1 MSRIDSQNQ
10 GNVDVQVSQTA
21 KNTSKRKAII
31 GICGGG
37 IVLAGVLAYALL
49 GTKADD
55 VKTFNQVVTPDNI
68 QELLKEI
75 TDDNKTAPDNYEV
88 YMNTTW
94 TFPDANTPS
103 TDAIVGNQKTNT
115 KTVYFTIAL
124 KETSQQVYK
133 SPYIPVGS
141 SLQNI
146 VLDEKLSAGTYPS
159 VITYHLVDDDYNELS
174 TVSINM
180 TLVIRN

>member
-1 MSRIDSQNQ
+1 MSRIDSQAQ
-10 GNVDVQVSQTA
+10 GNKKIASAVTKS
-21 KNTSKRKAII
+21 SKRKLIV
-31 GICGGG
+31 GFCCGCV
-37 IVLAGVLAYALL
+37 VLVGVLTYVLL
-49 GTKADD
+49 GTKANDA
-55 VKTFNQVVTPDNI
+55 KTFNQVVTPDNI
-68 QELLKEI
+68 EEI
-75 TDDNKTAPDNYEV
+75 LSHMNDANKTAPDNYEV

-103 TDAIVGNQKTNT
+103 TDAIIGNQKTNT
-115 KTVYFTIAL
+115 RTVYFTIAL

-146 VLDEKLSAGTYPS
+146 VLEEKLGAGTYPA

-174 TVSINM
+174 SVSVNM

>member
-1 MSRIDSQNQ
+1 MSRIDSQAK
-10 GNVDVQVSQTA
+10 GNKKIATGVA
-21 KNTSKRKAII
+21 KSGKRKII
-31 GICGGG
+31 VGICGGCV
-37 IVLAGVLAYALL
+37 VLIGLLTYVLL
-49 GTKADD
+49 GTKANDA
-55 VKTFNQVVTPDNI
+55 KTFNQVVTPDNI
-68 QELLKEI
+68 EEI
-75 TDDNKTAPDNYEV
+75 LARMNDANKTAPDNYEV

-103 TDAIVGNQKTNT
+103 TDAIIGNQKTNT
-115 KTVYFTIAL
+115 RTMYFTIAL

-146 VLDEKLSAGTYPS
+146 VLAEKLGAGTYPA
-159 VITYHLVDDDYNELS
+159 VMTYHLVDDDYNDVS
-174 TVSINM
+174 TVAVNM

>member
-1 MSRIDSQNQ
+1 MSRIDTQADA
-10 GNVDVQVSQTA
+10 DVHITQSTQ
-21 KNTSKRKAII
+21 KTSKRKAVI
-31 GICGGG
+31 GACCGGVVVVG
-37 IVLAGVLAYALL
+37 LLAYSLL

-55 VKTFNQVVTPDNI
+55 AKTFNQVITPDNI
-68 QELLKEI
+68 QEILSQI
-75 TDDNKTAPDNYEV
+75 NDSDKTAPDNYEV

-103 TDAIVGNQKTNT
+103 IDAIVGNQKTNT
-115 KTVYFTIAL
+115 QTVYFTIAL

-146 VLDEKLSAGTYPS
+146 VLDEKLGAGTYPA

-174 TVSINM
+174 SVAINM
-180 TLVIRN
+180 TLVIQN